1 MESFGLLYF
10 GSATCTCVGGLLAN
24 SLAIMTDAFHLLS
37 DFAAFLISLI
47 AIHLAAK
54 PSSAKYNYGWH
65 RMEVVGAVI
74 SVLIIWV
81 LTGSLLAMAV
91 IRLVNRD
98 WNDIDAKIM
107 LVTSSIGVV
116 VNIM

>member
-1 MESFGLLYF
+1 MSPAPPSDLHCHDPSSRRGVDKKARNKLFFALALCVFFMTVEF
-10 GSATCTCVGGLLAN
+10 VGGLLAN

-74 SVLIIWV
+74 SVLVSLILV
-81 LTGSLLAMAV
+81 LSAF
-91 IRLVNRD
+91 
-98 WNDIDAKIM
+98 
-107 LVTSSIGVV
+107 
-116 VNIM
+116 